1 MACKQ
6 HVTLYPLIRSCTH
19 YWMPPRSLF
28 ACILPGCLLA
38 MRNNDENKREICI
51 LLKQLKKPQRK
62 IYVSDLPI
70 SSMEPTTCMSNVFT
84 EEWKIFFFVVL
95 FSLGNIVGLFLRLI
109 KTKSC
114 TELNASDTI
123 FVSLHW
129 NFILNLTSDSL
140 WIQCFKITFSE
151 TQ

>member
-1 MACKQ
+1 M
-6 HVTLYPLIRSCTH
+6 T
-19 YWMPPRSLF
+19 PRSLF
-28 ACILPGCLLA
+28 ACILPECLLA

-84 EEWKIFFFVVL
+84 EEWKIFFFVVV
-95 FSLGNIVGLFLRLI
+95 FSFGNIVGLFSRLI

-114 TELNASDTI
+114 TELNASGTI
-123 FVSLHW
+123 LVSLHW
-129 NFILNLTSDSL
+129 KFISNLTSYSL
-140 WIQCFKITFSE
+140 WIQCFKSLYWK
-151 TQ
+151 QNKRDQ